1 MTERLSLS
9 LLTGEK
15 SPLVNFSCVYHA
27 KGFASRVWLQ
37 SQLICMLGPGWG
49 KRGPGT
55 GQ

>member
-15 SPLVNFSCVYHA
+15 SSLVNFSCVYHA